1 MKIQM
6 TLQQE
11 DQICD
16 LLDHP
21 GWKHLEE
28 MLFRDAQDILGMSM
42 VVQTNASAGVQS
54 ALKQIGL
61 DIPQT
66 QEEQVRTYLALRA
79 VVGYVTEKKKQLDR
93 LKTLQQERVRTGI
106 EQGHIKPEPQTTL
119 RGN

>member
-1 MKIQM
+1 MRTQL
-6 TLQQE
+6 TPQQE

-16 LLDHP
+16 LLEHP
-21 GWKHLEE
+21 GWKWLEE
-28 MLFRDAQDILGMSM
+28 MLFRDAQDMLNMSL

-79 VVGYVTEKKKQLDR
+79 VVGYVTEKKKQLDK